1 MDTGIYLYLRNAI
14 LRRSSTVS
22 AWKLVNQQVRHSL
35 PTRNIFTRGITTLII
50 QIQRAT
56 RLYTVKLLVLSIMQP
71 SGHVQISHI
80 PSPNFLGS
88 CMIHQPCMLT
98 QLSTCCATSREL
110 SIFISSF
117 QGKVINLPNLMVM
130 PTRTTP
136 MTKMTVSLYPVTVIS
151 SSTTVLPS
159 PIPQRV
165 SPSLHFQLWKRKPSL
180 STTLQRKHNG
190 YAVFV

>member
-1 MDTGIYLYLRNAI
+1 MGIYLCLRNTTS
-14 LRRSSTVS
+14 RRSSTIS
-22 AWKLVNQQVRHSL
+22 AWKLVNQQVHHSL
-35 PTRNIFTRGITTLII
+35 PMHNIFARGITTRII

-56 RLYTVKLLVLSIMQP
+56 RVYIAKLLVLSIMQP

-88 CMIHQPCMLT
+88 CTIHQSCMLT
-98 QLSTCCATSREL
+98 QLSTYCTTSREL
-110 SIFISSF
+110 LIFISSF
-117 QGKVINLPNLMVM
+117 QGRVINLPNLMVM
-130 PTRTTP
+130 PTPITP

-165 SPSLHFQLWKRKPSL
+165 SPSLHFQLWKRKPL
-180 STTLQRKHNG
+180 L
-190 YAVFV
+190 